1 MNQPN
6 NDLNEQARLAWE
18 IIETTNTNLFL
29 TGKAG
34 TGKTTFLRRL
44 KNESSKR
51 IVVVAPTG
59 IAAINAEGVTIH
71 SFFQLSFAPF
81 IPNAQYKLKEQ
92 QYKFSRQKIRVIQ
105 SIDTLVIDEISWCVP
120 TCLTLWM
127 PCFAASAR
135 TRCRSAAFRWS

>member
-44 KNESSKR
+44 KNES
-51 IVVVAPTG
+51 
-59 IAAINAEGVTIH
+59 
-71 SFFQLSFAPF
+71 
-81 IPNAQYKLKEQ
+81 
-92 QYKFSRQKIRVIQ
+92 
-105 SIDTLVIDEISWCVP
+105 
-120 TCLTLWM
+120 
-127 PCFAASAR
+127 
-135 TRCRSAAFRWS
+135 